1 MGKDVALERE
11 FDVAL
16 VNMPFGSLQTPS
28 IGLSLLQAALARG
41 GISSR
46 VFYFT
51 FRFAE
56 LIGQS
61 TYAKVINET
70 HSHDLVGEWI
80 FSRGLFPDQTDSD
93 AEHYLTNVL
102 RNRSGAASQ
111 ACSYLQAVPEDFV
124 NEIVAARGKVED
136 FLAKCLDKIME
147 CSPAVVGFTSV
158 FQQQLA
164 SLSLAQRIRNRCPDM
179 FIVFGGANC
188 EGVMGA
194 EMTRQFSFIDAVV
207 SGEGDIVFP
216 ELVRRI
222 LAAQPFSDL
231 EGVYRRNGSAI
242 SLLNAPLKNT
252 PVITDMDALPT
263 PDYSDYF
270 VQLDQS
276 EMNGKP
282 SLLFETSRGCWWGA
296 KHHCTF
302 CGLNGETMVHRG
314 KTAARALGELT
325 ELTRRHPGLDVVAV
339 DNILDMAYFKDFI
352 PTLAEMNADKSF
364 NANIFYEVKSNLS
377 KQQLRLLKQA
387 GINEVQPGIESLS
400 DRVLQ
405 IMRKGVKALQNI
417 QFLKW
422 CAELGIQTNWN
433 FIWGFPGEPPEEYA
447 HMAQLVPLLTH
458 LQPPQFATT
467 IRVDRFSPNFTQSE
481 QLGLRNLT
489 PYPAYSYVYSLP
501 PATLTNLAYYFTF
514 EYAKRQDVESYV
526 MPLAKAVEQWRH
538 CHTHSRLFWTEI
550 GERLMIWDRRPVSQ
564 AALIVLTGLQRFV
577 YKLCDQIAAPR
588 QILQSWMAQSAEPAE
603 LVTLAD
609 IRAALEAC
617 TAKGIMIEQNDC
629 FLALA
634 VPVPQLSLPTLDRN
648 G

>member
-1 MGKDVALERE
+1 LENE

-16 VNMPFGSLQTPS
+16 INMPFGSLQTPS
-28 IGLSLLQAALARG
+28 IGLSLLQAALARC

-46 VFYFT
+46 IFYFT

-61 TYAKVINET
+61 TYAKVIAET

-80 FSRGLFPDQTDSD
+80 FSRGLFPGQTDCD

-102 RNRSGAASQ
+102 RSRRGAASQ

-124 NEIVAARGKVED
+124 NEIVDARGKVEY
-136 FLAKCLDKIME
+136 FLAKCLDKIMV

-164 SLSLAQRIRNRCPDM
+164 SLSLARRIRRRCPDT

-207 SGEGDIVFP
+207 SGEADIVFP
-216 ELVRRI
+216 ELVRRV

-231 EGVYRRNGSAI
+231 EGVYCGNGSAI
-242 SLLNAPLKNT
+242 SPLNAPLKNT
-252 PVITDMDALPT
+252 PVITDMDGLPT

-276 EMNGKP
+276 GMNGMKP

-314 KTAARALGELT
+314 KTAVRALGELT
-325 ELTRRHPGLDVVAV
+325 ELTRRHPGFDVVAV
-339 DNILDMAYFKDFI
+339 DNILDMTYFKDFI
-352 PTLAEMNADKSF
+352 PTLGEMNADKSF

-422 CAELGIQTNWN
+422 CGELGIQTNWN

-467 IRVDRFSPNFTQSE
+467 IRVDRFSPNFTQAE
-481 QLGLRNLT
+481 QLGLKNLT

-514 EYAKRQDVESYV
+514 EYATSQDVESYV
-526 MPLAKAVEQWRH
+526 MPLAKAVEQWQH
-538 CHTHSRLFWTEI
+538 CHKHSRLFSMEI
-550 GERLMIWDRRPVSQ
+550 GDRLMIWDRRPVAQ
-564 AALIVLTGLQRFV
+564 APLIVLTGLQRFV

-588 QILQSWMAQSAEPAE
+588 QILQSWIAQSVGPAE
-603 LVTLAD
+603 SLTLAD
-609 IRAALEAC
+609 IRAALAAC
-617 TAKGIMIEQNDC
+617 TAKGIMIEQDDC

-634 VPVPQLSLPTLDRN
+634 GPAPQLNPPTPEPN

>member
-1 MGKDVALERE
+1 
-11 FDVAL
+11 
-16 VNMPFGSLQTPS
+16 
-28 IGLSLLQAALARG
+28 
-41 GISSR
+41 
-46 VFYFT
+46 
-51 FRFAE
+51 
-56 LIGQS
+56 
-61 TYAKVINET
+61 
-70 HSHDLVGEWI
+70 VGEWI
-80 FSRGLFPDQTDSD
+80 FSRGLFPGQTDSD

-102 RNRSGAASQ
+102 NNRGGAALQ
-111 ACSYLQAVPEDFV
+111 ACSYLQGVPEDFV
-124 NEIVAARGKVED
+124 NEIVDARGKVEY

-164 SLSLAQRIRNRCPDM
+164 SLSLAMRIRSRCPDT

-216 ELVRRI
+216 ELVRRV

-231 EGVYRRNGSAI
+231 EGVYCGNSSAT
-242 SLLNAPLKNT
+242 SPLNAPVKNAL
-252 PVITDMDALPT
+252 VITDMDALPT

-276 EMNGKP
+276 EMNGMKP

-400 DRVLQ
+400 DRILQ

-422 CAELGIQTNWN
+422 CGELGIQTNWN

-447 HMAQLVPLLTH
+447 HMAGLVPLLTH

-514 EYAKRQDVESYV
+514 EYATRQDVESYV
-526 MPLAKAVEQWRH
+526 MPLAKAVEQWQH
-538 CHTHSRLFWTEI
+538 CHKHSRLFWMER
-550 GERLMIWDRRPVSQ
+550 GDRLMIWDRRPIAQ
-564 AALIVLTGLQRFV
+564 ALLIVLTGLQRFV

-588 QILQSWMAQSAEPAE
+588 QILQSWIAQSVGPAE

-609 IRAALEAC
+609 IRAALAVC
-617 TAKGIMIEQNDC
+617 TAKGIMVEQDDC

-634 VPVPQLSLPTLDRN
+634 VPAPQLSLATPDPD